1 MCIIRVSQTILVIHK
16 VRLSSTR
23 WRLGWVVG
31 VVGADEIGV
40 GVKGKVEDGACADS
54 ERSSTVKVPSV
65 LKIDV
70 KEPK

>member
-1 MCIIRVSQTILVIHK
+1 MEVSPSKSGIGSI
-16 VRLSSTR
+16 
-23 WRLGWVVG
+23 LGWVVG

-54 ERSSTVKVPSV
+54 ERSSNVKVPSV